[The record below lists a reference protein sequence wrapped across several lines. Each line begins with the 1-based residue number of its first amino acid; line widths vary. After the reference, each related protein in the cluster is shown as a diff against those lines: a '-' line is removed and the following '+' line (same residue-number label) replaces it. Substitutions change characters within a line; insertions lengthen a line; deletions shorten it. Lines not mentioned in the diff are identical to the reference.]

1 MNIIGLIPSKTPL
14 PSSEWPSTSQ
24 PSSFQPSE
32 TNPEKT
38 EILYGEENVIN
49 QTLQYFERTKFQIDS
64 CMHSQGVIVV
74 IETKAVWNRLKK
86 LLESKNVKSRVITEI
101 TEENIPYCKELM
113 EFAEV
118 RHLDK
123 VKGIFSIADKK
134 EYHGTAIV
142 QRSKAR
148 STNYK

>member
-1 MNIIGLIPSKTPL
+1 MNIIELLPSKTPL
-14 PSSEWPSTSQ
+14 PGSELPS
-24 PSSFQPSE
+24 SSFQPLE

-38 EILYGEENVIN
+38 EILYGEENVIY
-49 QTLQYFERTKFQIDS
+49 QTLQHFERTKFQIDA

-74 IETKAVWNRLKK
+74 IETKAVWNGLKK

-118 RHLDK
+118 RHLDN
-123 VKGIFSIADKK
+123 VKGTFFNC
-134 EYHGTAIV
+134 
-142 QRSKAR
+142 R
-148 STNYK
+148 

>member
-1 MNIIGLIPSKTPL
+1 MDSIHSKTPL
-14 PSSEWPSTSQ
+14 PSPELPSTSQ
-24 PSSFQPSE
+24 PSSFQPPE

-38 EILYGEENVIN
+38 EILYGEENVIY
-49 QTLQYFERTKFQIDS
+49 QTLQHFERTKFQIDA

-113 EFAEV
+113 KFAEV
-118 RHLDK
+118 RHLDN
-123 VKGIFSIADKK
+123 VKGTFSIADRK

-142 QRSKAR
+142 QRSKPR
-148 STNYK
+148 YKL